1 MVCQPELLSDYN
13 KIFQDYLKDGIIEKV
28 DDSETITKPG
38 GVHYLPHRPVV
49 RQDKETTKVR
59 AVFDASA
66 RVSDGPSFNECLY
79 PSPNLLPKIFD
90 ILLRFR
96 TNKFGLISDIKQA
109 FLNIEINQQH
119 RDFLRFLWYDDVEK
133 PDAKIIILRFLRV
146 VFGVTSS
153 PFLLNGRIRHHC
165 RNYSEAEQDLLER
178 FLEDLY
184 VDDSTTG
191 VESVQEGVK
200 FYEFSKSL
208 RSKGGFELR
217 K

>member
-1 MVCQPELLSDYN
+1 M
-13 KIFQDYLKDGIIEKV
+13 
-28 DDSETITKPG
+28 
-38 GVHYLPHRPVV
+38 
-49 RQDKETTKVR
+49 R

-66 RVSDGPSFNECLY
+66 RVSDGPSLNECLY
-79 PSPNLLPKIFD
+79 PGPNLLPKIFD

-119 RDFLRFLWYDDVEK
+119 REFLRFLWYDDVEK
-133 PDAKIIILRFLRV
+133 LDAKIIIIRFLRV

-153 PFLLNGRIRHHC
+153 PNGTIRHHC
-165 RNYSEAEQDLLER
+165 RNYSEAEQALLER

-191 VESVQEGVK
+191 VESVEEGVK

-208 RSKGGFELR
+208 MSKGGFELR
-217 K
+217 KWLLSNSKELMDYINLKEGSNLEVEESFAMFVFV